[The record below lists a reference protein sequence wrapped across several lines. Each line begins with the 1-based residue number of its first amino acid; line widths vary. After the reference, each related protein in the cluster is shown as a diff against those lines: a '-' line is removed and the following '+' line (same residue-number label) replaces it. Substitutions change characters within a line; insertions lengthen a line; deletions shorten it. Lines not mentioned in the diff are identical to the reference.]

1 MSATERGVIPLQTR
15 LRYTT
20 MVVLP
25 DGEEILDVLC
35 GDRDFWV
42 ISATH
47 NIAHVKPAKAGAE
60 TNLNLVTSSGTIYS
74 FMLTEKSSPPD
85 LKVYV
90 QGDPSCD
97 RRQAEVL
104 LGGAGRR
111 RWRRSSPSFAT
122 SLRDGERKADEAIA
136 AYRQQ
141 YPTRLQFPYGSPK
154 YEKPFLVR
162 SMWHDGQ
169 FTYVKSDA
177 TELPALYELKD
188 GKPAIV
194 NFQVR
199 EGTYVVP
206 KVLDRGYLALGTQR
220 FTFEQQGAVA
230 MAEQSGTPG
239 PPPVSDHRPV
249 PRGVLPR
256 GFQTWLM
263 AGLALGIV
271 LIILVAGEPEPP
283 GAPAQ
288 TAPAPSAPNPDR
300 LRDYQERLRAMEAR
314 QAQESQAAPPPAA
327 VQAPIAEPSAP
338 APEDPIAADRKRR
351 EYESLFAS
359 NVVLSRRPEAERP
372 DAGAIVTGPSFGTE
386 RDELGDSVAAGD
398 R

>member
-1 MSATERGVIPLQTR
+1 MRWSGLRAFMLTTAVLTFSGAVTWAGAQSGVREVSATDRGVIPLQTR

-20 MVVLP
+20 MVILP

-47 NIAHVKPAKAGAE
+47 NIAHVKPAKAGTE

-90 QGDPSCD
+90 QGDPSAAGKPKYYSAS
-97 RRQAEVL
+97 QVEALEAQIAEL
-104 LGGAGRR
+104 RG
-111 RWRRSSPSFAT
+111 
-122 SLRDGERKADEAIA
+122 SLRDGERKLDEAVA

-169 FTYVKSDA
+169 FTYVKSDT

-220 FTFEQQGAVA
+220 FTFEQQG
-230 MAEQSGTPG
+230 
-239 PPPVSDHRPV
+239 R
-249 PRGVLPR
+249 
-256 GFQTWLM
+256 
-263 AGLALGIV
+263 
-271 LIILVAGEPEPP
+271 
-283 GAPAQ
+283 
-288 TAPAPSAPNPDR
+288 
-300 LRDYQERLRAMEAR
+300 
-314 QAQESQAAPPPAA
+314 
-327 VQAPIAEPSAP
+327 
-338 APEDPIAADRKRR
+338 
-351 EYESLFAS
+351 
-359 NVVLSRRPEAERP
+359 
-372 DAGAIVTGPSFGTE
+372 
-386 RDELGDSVAAGD
+386 
-398 R
+398 